1 MAAAISSNPAPS
13 KSVTISSIDCPGNSS
28 ARACSLAASS
38 SGRRTAYS
46 FAVLAGAGAFFHRS
60 SKGLNFTSTP
70 PYQTTATGYYRPRG
84 PSISAQSKPR
94 PINLPSSGNSP
105 HIGGAPNST
114 DGAGGGAGG
123 WRRNLSGV
131 FEYSS
136 RALGLVW
143 STNRALSITLAVLT
157 LIAGV
162 LPAGVAYVGAQIVDA
177 VIHAADLHHRA
188 GTTYLNN
195 VVRYVALEAL
205 LVAATAMAQR
215 GISLAQSLLR
225 AQLGQRV
232 NVMILEKALTL
243 DLTQF
248 EDSEFY
254 DKLTRARREASS
266 RPLSLVMRTF
276 GLLQN
281 AISLVS
287 FGGLLVRFSPWAVV
301 LLILAGLPAFLAEA
315 KFSGEAFRLF
325 RWRAPESRMQIYLES
340 VLARE
345 DYAKEVKLFELG
357 PRFLDRY
364 RDIFTRLY
372 REDRDLTLRR
382 DAWGFGLGLL
392 GTAALYGGYVWIAA
406 ETVLGAMTVGQMT
419 MYLMLFRQGQSAV
432 SAALSAVS
440 GLYEDNLYLSNL
452 FEYLEQPVQG
462 SSGTLTAGPK
472 PGDGIRFEDVEFV
485 YPDSTAPALSHI
497 DLHVK
502 PGESLALVGENG
514 SGKTTMIKLLTRLYR
529 PTSGRILLDGLD
541 LQEWDETVLRRR
553 IGVIFQDF
561 ARYQML
567 VGENIGAG
575 DERAFDDEA
584 RWRSAAMQGLA
595 AEFVEAL
602 PSGYRTQLGKWFKD
616 GRELSGGQWQK
627 IALARA
633 FMRNEADILVLD
645 EPTAAIDAAAEAEVF
660 EHFRELTRNRIAI
673 VISHRFSTVRMAD
686 QILVLD
692 EGRIVERGS
701 HDSLLAEDGR
711 YAKLFTLQAR
721 GYR

>member
-1 MAAAISSNPAPS
+1 MAAHPH
-13 KSVTISSIDCPGNSS
+13 V
-28 ARACSLAASS
+28 AAE
-38 SGRRTAYS
+38 TADRGGPKRGFLEV
-46 FAVLAGAGAFFHRS
+46 FA
-60 SKGLNFTSTP
+60 
-70 PYQTTATGYYRPRG
+70 Y
-84 PSISAQSKPR
+84 
-94 PINLPSSGNSP
+94 
-105 HIGGAPNST
+105 GG
-114 DGAGGGAGG
+114 
-123 WRRNLSGV
+123 
-131 FEYSS
+131 
-136 RALGLVW
+136 RALELVW
-143 STNRALSITLAVLT
+143 STNKGLCISLALLT
-157 LIAGV
+157 LLAGV
-162 LPAGVAYVGAQIVDA
+162 LPAGIAFLGSLIVDA
-177 VIHAADLHHRA
+177 VIHAADLHRRTGA
-188 GTTYLNN
+188 TALAD
-195 VVRYVALEAL
+195 VVKFVSLEAL
-205 LVAATAMAQR
+205 LVAATSLAQR

-243 DLTQF
+243 ELTQF

-276 GLLQN
+276 SVLQN
-281 AISLVS
+281 AVTLVS
-287 FGGLLVRFSPWAVV
+287 FGSLLVRFSPWAVV
-301 LLILAGLPAFLAEA
+301 LLVLAGLPAFLAEA

-345 DYAKEVKLFELG
+345 DTAKEVKLFQLG
-357 PRFLDRY
+357 PRLLDRY

-392 GTAALYGGYVWIAA
+392 GTGALYGGYVWIAA
-406 ETVLGAMTVGQMT
+406 QTVLGAMTVGQMT
-419 MYLMLFRQGQSAV
+419 MYLMLFRQGQAAV
-432 SAALSAVS
+432 SAALSAIS

-452 FEYLEQPVQG
+452 FEYLEQPVAR
-462 SSGTLTAGPK
+462 SGGRATHGPL
-472 PGDGIRFEDVEFV
+472 PGDGIRFEGVEFV
-485 YPDSTAPALSHI
+485 YPGATAPALSGI
-497 DLHVK
+497 DLHVR
-502 PGESLALVGENG
+502 PGESLALVGQNG
-514 SGKTTMIKLLTRLYR
+514 SGKTTLIKLLTRLYQ
-529 PTSGRILLDGLD
+529 PTRGRILLDGLD
-541 LQEWDETVLRRR
+541 LNEWDETTLRQR

-575 DERAFDDEA
+575 DVRAFDDEA

-595 AEFVEAL
+595 AEFVEQL

-645 EPTAAIDAAAEAEVF
+645 EPTAAIDAGAEAEVF
-660 EHFRELTRNRIAI
+660 EHFRELTRHRIAI

-686 QILVLD
+686 QILVIE

-701 HDSLLAEDGR
+701 HESLMAANGR
-711 YAKLFTLQAR
+711 YANLFTLQAR

>member
-1 MAAAISSNPAPS
+1 MPDGAAWRRGILSVFDYGRRALLLVWTTNKPL
-13 KSVTISSIDCPGNSS
+13 SVT
-28 ARACSLAASS
+28 LAA
-38 SGRRTAYS
+38 
-46 FAVLAGAGAFFHRS
+46 
-60 SKGLNFTSTP
+60 
-70 PYQTTATGYYRPRG
+70 
-84 PSISAQSKPR
+84 
-94 PINLPSSGNSP
+94 
-105 HIGGAPNST
+105 
-114 DGAGGGAGG
+114 
-123 WRRNLSGV
+123 
-131 FEYSS
+131 
-136 RALGLVW
+136 
-143 STNRALSITLAVLT
+143 LT
-157 LIAGV
+157 LVAGI
-162 LPAGVAYVGAQIVDA
+162 LPAGVAYVGALIVDA
-177 VIHAADLHHRA
+177 VLHAAELHRRT
-188 GTTYLNN
+188 GTTVFGDVL
-195 VVRYVALEAL
+195 VFVALEAL
-205 LVAATAMAQR
+205 LIAAISMTQR

-281 AISLVS
+281 CISLIS

-301 LLILAGLPAFLAEA
+301 LLVLAGLPAFLAEA

-345 DYAKEVKLFELG
+345 DTAKEVKLFQLG
-357 PRFLDRY
+357 PRLLDRY

-372 REDRDLTLRR
+372 REDRDLTVRR

-392 GTAALYGGYVWIAA
+392 GIGALYGGYGWIAV
-406 ETVLGAMTVGQMT
+406 ETVLGAMTIGQMT
-419 MYLMLFRQGQSAV
+419 MYLALLRQGQSAV
-432 SAALSAVS
+432 SAALTAIS

-452 FEYLEQPVQG
+452 FEYLEQPVGRSGG
-462 SSGTLTAGPK
+462 SLIVGPR
-472 PGDGIRFEDVEFV
+472 PGDGIRFEGVEFV
-485 YPDSTAPALSHI
+485 YPGATSPALSGI
-497 DLHVK
+497 DLHVRR
-502 PGESLALVGENG
+502 GESLALVGENG
-514 SGKTTMIKLLTRLYR
+514 SGKTTLIKLLTRLYQ
-529 PTSGRILLDGLD
+529 PTKGRILLDGLD
-541 LQEWDETVLRRR
+541 LQEWDETTLRQR

-575 DERAFDDEA
+575 DVRAFDDEG
-584 RWRSAAMQGLA
+584 RWRSAAAQGLA
-595 AEFVEAL
+595 ADFVEQL

-645 EPTAAIDAAAEAEVF
+645 EPTAAIDAGAEAEVF

-673 VISHRFSTVRMAD
+673 VISHRFSTVRMTD
-686 QILVLD
+686 QILVLE

-701 HDSLLAEDGR
+701 HESLMALDGR